1 MSSERPRVAVIGT
14 GGTISSVGR
23 HPLDLIEYPDT
34 GIKLQV
40 DELVERFPIVHEVAD
55 IVPVRFQAV
64 GSTQIG
70 PKDWLDLLKLI
81 HTTAEAAPT
90 IPGFVVTPG
99 PPTPARPAWISEE
112 RHVGKT

>member
-70 PKDWLDLLKLI
+70 PKDWRDLL
-81 HTTAEAAPT
+81 
-90 IPGFVVTPG
+90 
-99 PPTPARPAWISEE
+99 RPDERRVGEE
-112 RHVGKT
+112 CVSTCRSRWWPDN